1 MNHSFHS
8 VWSYPPVRLSA
19 FSVAVLALL
28 CAGLVGC
35 ATPPPPDSGATSRAI
50 DEGANRTSLEGKV
63 QDPSA
68 NLSSNASISE
78 ASSGAS
84 NAMQFAAGGAAA
96 AAAAASDG
104 SDEAK
109 ARKAAEAAKL
119 IPGTGV
125 FVKPAPP
132 AVAAAAGGAIT
143 INFEGADLRE
153 VIRVMLGDM
162 LKENYTVDPRV
173 NGTVTIHTS
182 QPVGD
187 GAIRGVLE
195 TVLRMNGAAMVR
207 EGGVVRVAPIA
218 TALRGGAVPQVGN
231 QTAPGYGV
239 QIVPLRFI
247 AAREMAKI
255 LEPLVPE
262 GSILRV
268 DETRNL
274 LMIAGSEAERR
285 QAQDT
290 VAVFDVDWLSGM
302 SVGLFSLQSVSV
314 KDILPEL
321 EIIFG
326 DKSKSPFGGM
336 VRVIPIERMNALF
349 VATPQPH
356 YLEQARQW
364 VERLDR
370 NGAKSGTR
378 LFVYPVQNG
387 KAERIAAL
395 LSQVLGDGKTTGTT
409 NKPQLAPGM
418 TGTTLSSAAGGATT
432 GLASAG
438 GTASGGGLSSGTG
451 NLPAAA
457 ATAGAGT
464 VASGS
469 AEALGL
475 GRGSTVK
482 VIADPD
488 NNALLIMANAAEYE
502 KIEEAIKKLDV
513 VPRQVL
519 VEVTIAEVTLTGAL
533 NYGLEWFFSGN
544 NGVTGMLFNSDSN
557 YRALPSDPTGTVTPR
572 MPFSAVWRGSTGNIK
587 AVLSAL
593 ANNTKVNI
601 ISSPHIMVTDNQV
614 ARINVGASVPVQGQS
629 TITGTTASTAIT
641 TSVQYVDTG
650 VLLSVRP
657 HINAGGLVN
666 LEINQE
672 VSDVQPG
679 VTTQGLNSPTI
690 NKRSAQTTVAV
701 QSGDTMVLGG
711 LIKDD
716 KSDGSSGL
724 PGLSEIPILGALF
737 GTKTQSNTR
746 RELLITITPRV
757 VEDTSQAREV
767 TAEFRKKLSGLRAL
781 QEAVPSAR
789 TVEEADWPRR

>member
-1 MNHSFHS
+1 M
-8 VWSYPPVRLSA
+8 
-19 FSVAVLALL
+19 
-28 CAGLVGC
+28 
-35 ATPPPPDSGATSRAI
+35 
-50 DEGANRTSLEGKV
+50 
-63 QDPSA
+63 
-68 NLSSNASISE
+68 
-78 ASSGAS
+78 
-84 NAMQFAAGGAAA
+84 
-96 AAAAASDG
+96 
-104 SDEAK
+104 
-109 ARKAAEAAKL
+109 
-119 IPGTGV
+119 
-125 FVKPAPP
+125 
-132 AVAAAAGGAIT
+132 
-143 INFEGADLRE
+143 
-153 VIRVMLGDM
+153 
-162 LKENYTVDPRV
+162 
-173 NGTVTIHTS
+173 
-182 QPVGD
+182 
-187 GAIRGVLE
+187 
-195 TVLRMNGAAMVR
+195 
-207 EGGVVRVAPIA
+207 
-218 TALRGGAVPQVGN
+218 
-231 QTAPGYGV
+231 
-239 QIVPLRFI
+239 
-247 AAREMAKI
+247 
-255 LEPLVPE
+255 
-262 GSILRV
+262 
-268 DETRNL
+268 
-274 LMIAGSEAERR
+274 
-285 QAQDT
+285 
-290 VAVFDVDWLSGM
+290 
-302 SVGLFSLQSVSV
+302 
-314 KDILPEL
+314 
-321 EIIFG
+321 
-326 DKSKSPFGGM
+326 
-336 VRVIPIERMNALF
+336 
-349 VATPQPH
+349 
-356 YLEQARQW
+356 
-364 VERLDR
+364 
-370 NGAKSGTR
+370 
-378 LFVYPVQNG
+378 QNG

-395 LSQVLGDGKTTGTT
+395 LSQVLGDGKSASSTAS
-409 NKPQLAPGM
+409 KPQLAPGM
-418 TGTTLSSAAGGATT
+418 TATTLSSAATGGTGTATGLGGA
-432 GLASAG
+432 AG
-438 GTASGGGLSSGTG
+438 GSGGAGGLSAGTG

-457 ATAGAGT
+457 TSQGVGT

-513 VPRQVL
+513 TPRQVL

-544 NGVTGMLFNSDSN
+544 GGVTGMLFNSDSN
-557 YRALPSDPTGTVTPR
+557 YRALPSDPTGTITPR

-737 GTKTQSNTR
+737 GTKTQNSTR

-757 VEDTSQAREV
+757 VEDTSQARDV
-767 TAEFRKKLSGLRAL
+767 TAEFRKKLSGLRAI
-781 QEAVPSAR
+781 EAARSAGSS
-789 TVEEADWPRR
+789 TPAASGEAAH